1 MLYKENTKIVLFDS
15 KLYLS
20 NLDWIFMIVDLEN
33 SLIYLHLDIH
43 EVFLED
49 LKYSGIE
56 FDIFPFDVI
65 EVPLNEGITIVDK
78 SSFRIAN
85 GIISISEYPKYM
97 RIEPKIGEI
106 SSINMKGIK
115 LKNYKTIQI

>member
-1 MLYKENTKIVLFDS
+1 MFYKENTKIVLFDS
-15 KLYLS
+15 MLYIS
-20 NLDWIFMIVDLEN
+20 DLDWIFMIIDLEN
-33 SLIYLHLDIH
+33 SLIYLHLDIY

-78 SSFRIAN
+78 SSFQIAN

-97 RIEPKIGEI
+97 RIEPKNGKII
-106 SSINMKGIK
+106 HTNMKGVK
-115 LKNYKTIQI
+115 SKNYKTIQI